1 MGCQELLLCSPAG
14 NGRKTVYIEE
24 LSVKGC
30 YNFYCE
36 GRQHGKY
43 FSTGKLI
50 SEDPQRP
57 HVLTLVSASSNY
69 KKGRSHA
76 WHLGLGSLNAGPRVQ
91 TKQCVRSKRESG
103 SSGRDLAYVTS
114 GSLSIQKR
122 FPPLELAN
130 AISRNLGKS
139 S

>member
-1 MGCQELLLCSPAG
+1 MGCQELLLCSPEG

-50 SEDPQRP
+50 NEDPQRP

-91 TKQCVRSKRESG
+91 TKQCMRSKRESG